1 MDDNRPP
8 LPASAREPL
17 IRPLLW
23 RLPLFAMVAIGIGCL
38 AFLDGLLRR
47 EYRANATTQAV
58 QADALLES
66 YFRQRV
72 GLLHGLEVLV
82 ASDPGSRVA
91 RFPTLAR
98 EVFASTRDV
107 RTVSLLDAQGR
118 VRASFRSSGSPG
130 PAGELSDAHRE
141 PARVEALE
149 RAREERSMAM
159 TGSVR
164 LRDGRLGVVA
174 YDPIIDRGRVTGF
187 VAGSFAYATLFNDAL
202 AGQLQGD
209 FAYRVSDAEGRLIA
223 ESPGFPTTVG
233 GLVTRE
239 VIMPGATGAW
249 QLEVALPRLQPLTA
263 RLILWGVGLLL
274 LLLVVLLVIR
284 EEQRAERI
292 ATHSFHLELLS
303 RDLLDANLRLEE
315 RAQQVAEA
323 NRAKSRFLAN
333 VSHELRTPLNAIV
346 GYNGLALD
354 GVYGDLGG
362 ELGAAH
368 QRIGKAAEHLLALV
382 NDVLD
387 LAKIEVGR
395 MRVDAEAVDLRSLVD
410 SVVTV
415 VDPIAAAKNVALDVV
430 LARDL
435 PRLTSD
441 PRHLRQILLNLVSNA
456 VKFTEKG
463 TVTVVARRDE
473 HAPAARVVVTV
484 EDTGIGIA
492 ERDLERIFDE
502 FEQVRPSGRGDSQQ
516 RGTGLGLAIAR
527 KLARLLGGD
536 ITVESRLGR
545 GSRFVV
551 ALPLVAPVQG
561 EASLDGDE
569 RAAVVRTI
577 PPELEVPRV
586 AAADVSRRGAGSEGG
601 RGASDRAESEDA
613 NEAPRDDVT
622 PVARP

>member
-1 MDDNRPP
+1 MEQPR
-8 LPASAREPL
+8 APL
-17 IRPLLW
+17 ITTSDPMVRPLLW
-23 RLPLFAMVAIGIGCL
+23 RLPLVAVVVIGIACL

-47 EYRANATTQAV
+47 EHRANATTQAV

-66 YFRQRV
+66 FVRQRI

-82 ASDPGSRVA
+82 ASSEDRRVA
-91 RFPTLAR
+91 RFPVLAR
-98 EVFASTRDV
+98 EVFAATPDV
-107 RTVSLLDAQGR
+107 RTVSLLDANAV
-118 VRASFRSSGSPG
+118 VRATYRADAESPAER
-130 PAGELSDAHRE
+130 PSTEHTDSARLDAIKR
-141 PARVEALE
+141 ARVT
-149 RAREERSMAM
+149 RSA
-159 TGSVR
+159 TIAHSVR
-164 LRDGRLGVVA
+164 LRDGRLGIVA
-174 YDPIIDRGRVTGF
+174 YDPILDRGRVTGF
-187 VAGSFAYATLFNDAL
+187 VAGSFAYATLFTDAL
-202 AGQLQGD
+202 AGQLQGE
-209 FAYRVSDAEGRLIA
+209 FAYRVRDEQGLVIA
-223 ESPGFPTTVG
+223 ESPGFPESVG
-233 GLVTRE
+233 SLVSRD
-239 VIMPGATGAW
+239 VLIPGGGQW
-249 QLEVALPRLQPLTA
+249 RLDVALPRLQPLTA

-274 LLLVVLLVIR
+274 LLLVVLLVVR

-346 GYNGLALD
+346 GYNGLAID
-354 GVYGDLGG
+354 GVYGKLGG
-362 ELGAAH
+362 ELGVAH
-368 QRIGKAAEHLLALV
+368 ERIGKAAEHLLALV

-395 MRVDAEAVDLRSLVD
+395 MRVDAEPVDLRALVD

-415 VDPIAAAKNVALDVV
+415 IEPIAAAKDVRVDVV

-441 PRHLRQILLNLVSNA
+441 PRHVRQIVLNLVSNA
-456 VKFTEKG
+456 VKFTERG
-463 TVTVVARRDE
+463 AVTVVARRDE
-473 HAPAARVVVTV
+473 RARDERVIISV

-492 ERDLERIFDE
+492 ESDLERIFDE

-545 GSRFVV
+545 GSRFSL
-551 ALPLVAPVQG
+551 ALPIVAPRTGEQDEVRDEPRARPDVEVSRAVSADAIAASPG
-561 EASLDGDE
+561 ANGRASGGDEAS
-569 RAAVVRTI
+569 
-577 PPELEVPRV
+577 
-586 AAADVSRRGAGSEGG
+586 SRD
-601 RGASDRAESEDA
+601 ASAEH
-613 NEAPRDDVT
+613 
-622 PVARP
+622 ARP